1 MKVGIC
7 SFSFH
12 RTIGA
17 GEMDVFSYIDTC
29 ASLGCTQIDP
39 WSAHLCP
46 PENAEAVLKA
56 GKNPNQSH
64 ELLAGVDNAFLERVA
79 AHAKRVGLPFGTF
92 AVDGAHI
99 YEESPEAFASNRI
112 RAEQWIDAAGRLG
125 AAQIRI
131 DAGGPA
137 VLTDAIFDR
146 IVGGYHALLSRA
158 KRAGVELLIENHWG
172 PSTNPEQL
180 IRILDACPGL
190 GLLFDTRNFPAERR
204 EAARKLLAPRA
215 RATHLKSKRFD
226 PTGDDADDPMA
237 ACINILLDAGYT
249 GVWGIESVPEDG
261 EELSAARKSI
271 ELLHRTLDQHKNSVQ
286 NRR

>member
-12 RTIGA
+12 RAIGR
-17 GEMDVFSYIDTC
+17 GGLDVFSYIDTC
-29 ASLGCTQIDP
+29 AKLGCTQIDP

-46 PENAEAVLKA
+46 PEDAAAVLKA

-64 ELLAGVDNAFLERVA
+64 QLLSGVDSAFLDRIA
-79 AHAKRVGLPFGTF
+79 AYAERVGLPFGTF

-99 YEESPEAFASNRI
+99 YEESRETFESNRR
-112 RAEQWIDAAGRLG
+112 RAVQWIDAAGRLG

-131 DAGGPA
+131 DAGGPP
-137 VLTDAIFDR
+137 VLTDEILKV
-146 IVGGYHALLSRA
+146 IINGYHDLLAQA
-158 KRAGVELLIENHWG
+158 KRVGVELMIENHWG

-180 IRILDACPGL
+180 LRILDACPGL
-190 GLLFDTRNFPAERR
+190 GLLFDTRNFPADRR
-204 EAARKLLAPRA
+204 ETARKMLAPRA

-226 PTGDDADDPMA
+226 ATGDDAEDPMA
-237 ACINILLDAGYT
+237 TCINMLLDAGYA

-261 EELSAARKSI
+261 DELAAASNTI
-271 ELLHRTLDQHKNSVQ
+271 ELLRRTVDGRK
-286 NRR
+286 

>member
-1 MKVGIC
+1 MKLGIC

-12 RTIGA
+12 RTIGS
-17 GEMDVFSYIDTC
+17 GELDVFSYIDTC
-29 ASLGCTQIDP
+29 AKLGCTQIDP

-46 PENAEAVLKA
+46 PEDAAAVLKA
-56 GKNPNQSH
+56 GKNPSQSH
-64 ELLAGVDNAFLERVA
+64 ELLVGVDEAFLDCVA

-99 YEESPEAFASNRI
+99 YEESREIFESNRR
-112 RAEQWIDAAGRLG
+112 RALSWIDAAGKMG
-125 AAQIRI
+125 ASQVRI

-137 VLTDAIFDR
+137 VLTEEIFKT
-146 IVGGYHALLSRA
+146 IVNGYHELLTCA

-190 GLLFDTRNFPAERR
+190 GLLFDTRNFPADRR

-215 RATHLKSKRFD
+215 RGTHLKSKRFD
-226 PTGDDADDPMA
+226 ATGDDADDPMA
-237 ACINILLDAGYT
+237 TCIDLLT
-249 GVWGIESVPEDG
+249 RESG
-261 EELSAARKSI
+261 ELRAFRKMV
-271 ELLHRTLDQHKNSVQ
+271 TN
-286 NRR
+286 